1 MSLFL
6 AKKQEDNNQKKVRDL
21 LRLKENKKCFDC
33 PTKAIIHRFTSPAF
47 VNTTI
52 QTFICARCSGLVRE
66 VGHRVKAVSA
76 SKFSGAELM
85 ALKKGGNGIALKI
98 WLSNYSTHDAPE
110 PEADPDVRA
119 FMKQKYYEC
128 KWLDRAL
135 LQSHKEEVR
144 ALIAKSFTEDGLPIV
159 TKSRTR
165 MIPGFSRVPLIADS
179 EMNVMQDDD
188 EEEDMETS
196 VIQNNAVIPP
206 PIVVPGYAVA
216 PPPAQ
221 MQHQYQHHASTT
233 AAAYPMSPTSPVC
246 RTSMD
251 SINSYSSS
259 SQGGSIYNYRSS
271 QEMVRTDLHVAS
283 NNMQSMNIAQ
293 QPVASVST
301 NALTA
306 EQIAERCRSSID
318 SNTASSS
325 ASSSSTNSNRQ
336 SMEAPQQQQPV
347 QVAAPMVL
355 TAEQIA
361 ERCRNTVDYKTS
373 AELYQQ
379 QDAYTPPTVV
389 QEAAVPVVAAE
400 KALPQLSI
408 DVSNSSNNNSNNNN
422 DLIYHRH
429 RSDYQVK
436 SPTLVNYS
444 NNNQPPSIQLDDHQ
458 VSASASLRVTP
469 STSNPITKPTRP
481 PMAAPAASASV
492 FDSILSDLAGLKL
505 EKTVRRATY
514 TGGMLSPATPATAVD
529 NSPLAPSKSSPN
541 PMDRPVSMF
550 NADFFS
556 QLNKSKATEAK
567 SAENDPYAAL
577 RGIPAPVVATPVAAN
592 VDATKDEQNNTSSSE
607 DDDDEEDPW
616 QEFCSSSSTD
626 GNEDSFLE
634 PAQVIQPA
642 LEESKPVSNMIA
654 IDLFS
659 DLDPRSMFKR
669 F

>member
-33 PTKAIIHRFTSPAF
+33 PTKSPAF

-110 PEADPDVRA
+110 PEADADVRA

-135 LQSHKEEVR
+135 LQSHKAEVR

-179 EMNVMQDDD
+179 EMNVMQDD
-188 EEEDMETS
+188 EDQDIETS
-196 VIQNNAVIPP
+196 VIQNDAVIPP
-206 PIVVPGYAVA
+206 PIVVPGYTVPSVA
-216 PPPAQ
+216 PQ
-221 MQHQYQHHASTT
+221 VQNQYQHPTT
-233 AAAYPMSPTSPVC
+233 ASATAYPMSPTSPVC

-271 QEMVRTDLHVAS
+271 QEMIRNDACV
-283 NNMQSMNIAQ
+283 NNNNAQAFNSTQ
-293 QPVASVST
+293 QPVASTST
-301 NALTA
+301 HVLTA

-318 SNTASSS
+318 SSTCSSSSS
-325 ASSSSTNSNRQ
+325 ANSNRQ
-336 SMEAPQQQQPV
+336 SMEAPPAV
-347 QVAAPMVL
+347 VAAPIVL

-379 QDAYTPPTVV
+379 QDAYTPPAIVS
-389 QEAAVPVVAAE
+389 EPVVVSAAPVE
-400 KALPQLSI
+400 KPLSPSSTT
-408 DVSNSSNNNSNNNN
+408 VSNS
-422 DLIYHRH
+422 DLVYQRH
-429 RSDYQVK
+429 RSDYPAK
-436 SPTLVNYS
+436 FATFS
-444 NNNQPPSIQLDDHQ
+444 NNIQSPSIQHDGHP
-458 VSASASLRVTP
+458 VPASASLGVTP
-469 STSNPITKPTRP
+469 NTSHPITKPTRSP
-481 PMAAPAASASV
+481 PMAAPASASASA

-514 TGGMLSPATPATAVD
+514 TGGMLSPATPAAM
-529 NSPLAPSKSSPN
+529 SGSSLEPSKSSPHQT
-541 PMDRPVSMF
+541 DRPASMF
-550 NADFFS
+550 STDFFS
-556 QLNKSKATEAK
+556 QLNKSKAAENK

-577 RGIPAPVVATPVAAN
+577 RGIPAPVVAAPKTDTIIAT
-592 VDATKDEQNNTSSSE
+592 TKDEDRNVSSSE

-626 GNEDSFLE
+626 GNVDNFLE
-634 PAQVIQPA
+634 PQQVIQPA
-642 LEESKPVSNMIA
+642 LEESKPVTNMIA

>member
-33 PTKAIIHRFTSPAF
+33 PTKSPAF

-110 PEADPDVRA
+110 PEVDADVRA

-144 ALIAKSFTEDGLPIV
+144 VLIAKSFTEDGLPIV

-165 MIPGFSRVPLIADS
+165 IIPGFSRVPLIADS
-179 EMNVMQDDD
+179 EMNVMQDD
-188 EEEDMETS
+188 EEGMDTS
-196 VIQNNAVIPP
+196 VIQNDSVIPP
-206 PIVVPGYAVA
+206 PIVMPGYAVPA
-216 PPPAQ
+216 PLPQVQP
-221 MQHQYQHHASTT
+221 QYQHQA
-233 AAAYPMSPTSPVC
+233 AVAAYPISSASPVC

-251 SINSYSSS
+251 SINSYLSS

-271 QEMVRTDLHVAS
+271 QDMARTDMCAVN
-283 NNMQSMNIAQ
+283 NNMQSLNNAQ
-293 QPVASVST
+293 QQQVASAST
-301 NALTA
+301 VALTA

-318 SNTASSS
+318 SNASCSLSS
-325 ASSSSTNSNRQ
+325 NVRSNRQ
-336 SMEAPQQQQPV
+336 SMEAAQQQPANA
-347 QVAAPMVL
+347 VASMAL

-361 ERCRNTVDYKTS
+361 ERCRNTIDYKTC
-373 AELYQQ
+373 AESYQQ
-379 QDAYTPPTVV
+379 QDAYTPPTMAS
-389 QEAAVPVVAAE
+389 EAVAPVVPTE
-400 KALPQLSI
+400 KSLPQLSI
-408 DVSNSSNNNSNNNN
+408 DVSNN
-422 DLIYHRH
+422 DLVYHRH

-444 NNNQPPSIQLDDHQ
+444 NNNQPPFIQRDGHH
-458 VSASASLRVTP
+458 VPASASLRVTP

-514 TGGMLSPATPATAVD
+514 TGGILTPVTPAAVG
-529 NSPLAPSKSSPN
+529 NSPLETSKSSPH
-541 PMDRPVSMF
+541 PTDRPASMF
-550 NADFFS
+550 SADFFS
-556 QLNKSKATEAK
+556 QLNTSKATEND
-567 SAENDPYAAL
+567 SPENDPYAAL
-577 RGIPAPVVATPVAAN
+577 RGIPAPAVATPTKT
-592 VDATKDEQNNTSSSE
+592 DATKDDERNTSSSE

-626 GNEDSFLE
+626 GNEDSFLG
-634 PAQVIQPA
+634 PQQVIQPT